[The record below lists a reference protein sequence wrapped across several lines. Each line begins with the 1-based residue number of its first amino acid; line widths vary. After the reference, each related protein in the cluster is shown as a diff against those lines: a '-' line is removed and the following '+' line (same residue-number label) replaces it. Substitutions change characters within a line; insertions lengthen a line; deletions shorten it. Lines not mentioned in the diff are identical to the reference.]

1 MQEGE
6 WRESA
11 PLGPAA
17 APLRP
22 GVVYEGSAPLGRP
35 WAHDG
40 LRSARGCPPRALK
53 GRDASSRSTY
63 AYRGGLAGP
72 TRSVAQLYASE

>member
-1 MQEGE
+1 MLVVEGGMEGE

-22 GVVYEGSAPLGRP
+22 GAGYEGSAPLARP

-40 LRSARGCPPRALK
+40 FRSHGAAPKDTRGTSAIALP
-53 GRDASSRSTY
+53 GIHAFF
-63 AYRGGLAGP
+63 
-72 TRSVAQLYASE
+72 